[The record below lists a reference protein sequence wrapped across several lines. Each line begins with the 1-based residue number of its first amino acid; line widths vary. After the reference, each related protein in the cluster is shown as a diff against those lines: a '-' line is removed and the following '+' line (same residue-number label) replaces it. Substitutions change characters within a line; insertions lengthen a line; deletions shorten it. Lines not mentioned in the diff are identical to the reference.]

1 MNAVL
6 LDGSTP
12 CYRLLVDGIAASWN
26 GVCESRPLSQ
36 TEQHAGGVAC
46 SRVEVENGVGG
57 GGELSPSALRR
68 STRACALKAA
78 ERIKLKES
86 LTPII
91 DGLASHSGEG
101 YVSGDDDLEEGKRP
115 AKKRRLASGFVL
127 DQSNCKFGIRLE
139 GDEVLLMSD
148 ESEVSSLNDVEVEHL
163 KKTYEKIIHR
173 DMSEEQKR
181 ERELLIKTMEADLRL
196 EEAKLTMLKKLRLS
210 QHVSVRQLQ
219 DANVR
224 KMTANV
230 AQNGSGN
237 AYKPPVATPPAR
249 SAVAHSSHAKAS
261 TSSSTSSRAAANA
274 AAALMKLTPQQQQM
288 LQNAAKS
295 GLLNSAAA
303 QAILQQ
309 AQQQAQANGR
319 MNQQA
324 AALAAAAALSQ
335 QQSRINAIAQTTA
348 RESAVQKAAAA
359 KLALRRQLEQQLL
372 QIPPPRPPPPDM
384 QFIPNGNQPD
394 FCYLLGLD
402 LAVQRILKDK
412 NATRRVSEGP
422 YICEEC
428 GTDYTPLWRAIG
440 ADENSLHLYCE
451 ACVKAAQKKKMRQ
464 DHTALLR
471 KAFNKVLEKEQ
482 ECGTDYTPLWRAIGA
497 DENSLHL
504 YCEACVKAAQKKKMR
519 QDHTALLRKA
529 FNKVLEKEQEL
540 EKEIAEGKYEASV
553 PTSST
558 PRSATPVATPPPKHT
573 TKAAPST
580 PGTSTSSLKTSASSS
595 ALLHQHS
602 KSTTHKRPASNAGG
616 IGSSSAATQS
626 VAAAAAAAAIAA
638 AAGGATSSN
647 LLQQQMA
654 AAAAFRHSS
663 PMLAA
668 MMANPLLNAPNM
680 LQMQWN
686 PLVQQR
692 LPNLAMA
699 ALAQAV
705 QSAQQS
711 GGSAAGTGATAA
723 ANPLAALAATVN
735 PAAAAALFS
744 NPQMARQLQQVYQ
757 ASQRNFLLEYAKS
770 QVKK

>member
-1 MNAVL
+1 M
-6 LDGSTP
+6 STKSEH
-12 CYRLLVDGIAASWN
+12 RSSADAIARVVNGEVSLSTADSGMINGFEEN
-26 GVCESRPLSQ
+26 GVCEQQPRSHAA
-36 TEQHAGGVAC
+36 EQYPGGAA
-46 SRVEVENGVGG
+46 SARGDLENGVGG

-115 AKKRRLASGFVL
+115 AKKRRYAAGLVL
-127 DQSNCKFGIRLE
+127 DQTNCKFGIKLE
-139 GDEVLLMSD
+139 GDEVVLMSD

-163 KKTYEKIIHR
+163 KKAYEKMLHR
-173 DMSEEQKR
+173 DLSEEQKR
-181 ERELLIKTMEADLRL
+181 ERELLLKTMEADLRL

-210 QHVSVRQLQ
+210 QQVSVRQLQ

-230 AQNGSGN
+230 VQNTSGN
-237 AYKPPVATPPAR
+237 AYKPPIAAPPTR
-249 SAVAHSSHAKAS
+249 SSTTHNTHTKAS
-261 TSSSTSSRAAANA
+261 TASTSSRAAANA
-274 AAALMKLTPQQQQM
+274 AAALMNLTPQQQQV

-309 AQQQAQANGR
+309 AQQHAHANGR

-348 RESAVQKAAAA
+348 RESAIQKAAAA

-440 ADENSLHLYCE
+440 
-451 ACVKAAQKKKMRQ
+451 
-464 DHTALLR
+464 T
-471 KAFNKVLEKEQ
+471 
-482 ECGTDYTPLWRAIGA
+482 

-540 EKEIAEGKYEASV
+540 ENQIAEGKYEASA
-553 PTSST
+553 PSSST
-558 PRSATPVATPPPKHT
+558 PRSATPVATPPPKHVTKT
-573 TKAAPST
+573 TPST
-580 PGTSTSSLKTSASSS
+580 PGTSGTSAIGLKASASSS
-595 ALLHQHS
+595 ALLHQQN
-602 KSTTHKRPASNAGG
+602 KSAAHKRPASNTASIASG
-616 IGSSSAATQS
+616 SAATQN
-626 VAAAAAAAAIAA
+626 VAAAAAAAAIAV

-654 AAAAFRHSS
+654 AAAAFRHTN

-705 QSAQQS
+705 QNAQQS
-711 GGSAAGTGATAA
+711 GGSAGSANAAAA

>member
-1 MNAVL
+1 M
-6 LDGSTP
+6 STKSEQRAP
-12 CYRLLVDGIAASWN
+12 LPRATDAITKVVNGDATSLASTNDSINGFEEN
-26 GVCESRPLSQ
+26 GVCEQQQHSHDI
-36 TEQHAGGVAC
+36 EQQQHVVGSAPAC
-46 SRVEVENGVGG
+46 STVNLENGVIAGA
-57 GGELSPSALRR
+57 GELSPSALRR
-68 STRACALKAA
+68 STRACALRAA

-91 DGLASHSGEG
+91 DGLASQSGEG
-101 YVSGDDDLEEGKRP
+101 YVSGDDDLDEGKRP
-115 AKKRRLASGFVL
+115 AKKRRMASGYVL
-127 DQSNCKFGIRLE
+127 DQSNCKFGIKLE

-148 ESEVSSLNDVEVEHL
+148 ESEVSSLNDFETEQL
-163 KKTYEKIIHR
+163 KKSYEKILHR
-173 DMSEEQKR
+173 DMPEEQRR
-181 ERELLIKTMEADLRL
+181 ERELLLKAMEADLRL
-196 EEAKLTMLKKLRLS
+196 EEAKLMMLKKLRLS
-210 QHVSVRQLQ
+210 QQVSVRQLQ

-237 AYKPPVATPPAR
+237 AYKPPVATPPTR
-249 SAVAHSSHAKAS
+249 SVGCSHNTVHPKAS
-261 TSSSTSSRAAANA
+261 TSSNTTTTSSSSASALSSRNA
-274 AAALMKLTPQQQQM
+274 INTAAALMKLTQQQQQM

-309 AQQQAQANGR
+309 AQQHAQSNGR
-319 MNQQA
+319 MNHHHHQQQQQQA
-324 AALAAAAALSQ
+324 SAALSQ
-335 QQSRINAIAQTTA
+335 QQQSRLNAIAQSTA

-372 QIPPPRPPPPDM
+372 QIPPPRPPPPEM
-384 QFIPNGNQPD
+384 QFIPNGSQPD

-402 LAVQRILKDK
+402 IAVQRLLKDK
-412 NATRRVSEGP
+412 NATKHVSEGP

-440 ADENSLHLYCE
+440 ANED
-451 ACVKAAQKKKMRQ
+451 
-464 DHTALLR
+464 
-471 KAFNKVLEKEQ
+471 
-482 ECGTDYTPLWRAIGA
+482 
-497 DENSLHL
+497 SLHL

-540 EKEIAEGKYEASV
+540 EKEIAEGKYETIV
-553 PTSST
+553 PSSST
-558 PRSATPVATPPPKHT
+558 PRSATPVATPPPKHATKT
-573 TKAAPST
+573 TPNS
-580 PGTSTSSLKTSASSS
+580 GISTSNLKTSASSS
-595 ALLHQHS
+595 ALLHQQT
-602 KSTTHKRPASNAGG
+602 KSQAHKRPASNAPN
-616 IGSSSAATQS
+616 IGSPSVTTQN

-638 AAGGATSSN
+638 AAGGTTSSN

-654 AAAAFRHSS
+654 AAAFRHTN
-663 PMLAA
+663 PMLAAA
-668 MMANPLLNAPNM
+668 MMANPLLSAPNM

-686 PLVQQR
+686 PLMQQR

-711 GGSAAGTGATAA
+711 NAAAAGSGAAAAAA
-723 ANPLAALAATVN
+723 ANPLAALAASMN
-735 PAAAAALFS
+735 PAAAAALFN

-770 QVKK
+770 QIKK